1 MRPTIMLQ
9 INLFLHVCACVQ
21 MSVIL
26 LCTYTQCTDISI
38 GLPPPPPPPPPP
50 NELSLLLSFST
61 VVKDMVENW
70 LK

>member
-21 MSVIL
+21 MSVML
-26 LCTYTQCTDISI
+26 LCTYTQCTDKSM
-38 GLPPPPPPPPPP
+38 GLHPPSPLPP

-61 VVKDMVENW
+61 VVKDMVENCF
-70 LK
+70 K